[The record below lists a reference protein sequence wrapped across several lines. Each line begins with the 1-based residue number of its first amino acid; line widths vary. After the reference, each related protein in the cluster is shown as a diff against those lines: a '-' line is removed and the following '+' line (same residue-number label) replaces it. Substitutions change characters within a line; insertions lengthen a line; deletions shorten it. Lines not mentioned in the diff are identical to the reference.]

1 MDVELREQLIRDFLE
16 KECLPL
22 LRAKGTDYARGT
34 EDANANFYRIA
45 EVLKDRGLDVFDV
58 WCVYAHKH
66 WDAIMSWVGKRK
78 LESNETL
85 TGRIVDMINYLLIL
99 HTLLVDRGATVKDSL
114 FLPGLEEYIS
124 AEQPRQMA
132 SSSGS

>member
-1 MDVELREQLIRDFLE
+1 MDAKRREQLIRDFLE

-45 EVLKDRGLDVFDV
+45 EALKDRGLDVFDV

-85 TGRIVDMINYLLIL
+85 AGRIADMINYLLIL
-99 HTLLVDRGATVKDSL
+99 HTLLVDHDAAAKDSL
-114 FLPGLEEYIS
+114 FLPGLEEHIS
-124 AEQPRQMA
+124 AERPRQMV
-132 SSSGS
+132 SGLGS